1 MNYPASQKIF
11 VSMSQRRITPEISNG
26 MSDLPVVEGQNELPT
41 VLRPL
46 GCFEEFFWLLDQHR
60 PIRWR
65 ILPIPEKL
73 GTQSYYYQKVS
84 IFASVEGVGSHLR
97 GDRGVSSEI

>member
-1 MNYPASQKIF
+1 MNYPAKQKVLLACHNGGLHPKSQMECLTF
-11 VSMSQRRITPEISNG
+11 RVA
-26 MSDLPVVEGQNELPT
+26 EGQNELPT

-46 GCFEEFFWLLDQHR
+46 GCFEEFFWLQHR

-84 IFASVEGVGSHLR
+84 IFAPVEGVGSHLR
-97 GDRGVSSEI
+97 GDREVSSEI